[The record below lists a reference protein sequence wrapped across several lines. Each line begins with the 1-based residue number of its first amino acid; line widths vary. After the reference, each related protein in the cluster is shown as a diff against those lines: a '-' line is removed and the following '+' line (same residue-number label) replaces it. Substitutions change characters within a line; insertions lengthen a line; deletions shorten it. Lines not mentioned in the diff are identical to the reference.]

1 MRNQR
6 INDQTMNLRLRIL
19 VQKSGSATLME
30 KNPSL
35 HTLRHSI
42 ATHLLSNGM
51 KLEQIAKFLGHSS
64 LESTQIYTHLVDDIK
79 E

>member
-1 MRNQR
+1 MNSR
-6 INDQTMNLRLRIL
+6 IRIL
-19 VQKSGSATLME
+19 VQKTNNAELIE

-51 KLEQIAKFLGHSS
+51 KLEAIAKFLGHSS
-64 LESTQIYTHLVDDIK
+64 LESTQIYTHLVEETID
-79 E
+79 